1 MFQSHVID
9 VGGRFVGVAIAYP
22 EKFRFAA
29 VDPRVDEL
37 DGSEWRTLADV
48 HRVVRHL
55 LLTGTVPVHSNV
67 TPRPIPAGTARPRA
81 EGGMAIQTGR
91 RTG

>member
-1 MFQSHVID
+1 
-9 VGGRFVGVAIAYP
+9 
-22 EKFRFAA
+22 
-29 VDPRVDEL
+29 VDEL

-67 TPRPIPAGTARPRA
+67 TPRPIPAGTACHRT
-81 EGGMAIQTGR
+81 EGATAIQTSR
-91 RTG
+91 RSG